1 MQKNFEQWPLGK
13 IPSELQRIEL
23 EQVKD
28 LGYKYNDARE
38 LVNIFEE
45 TIANFCGSKYAVSID
60 NCTDAIMLCLEYIK
74 LCDGLFFARNGIT
87 IPSRVYPS
95 VPMEIC
101 KSGFKINFENKDWS
115 GIYRLDPF
123 RLYDAAVRF
132 TKNMYIKDSFM
143 CLSFQ
148 LKKRL
153 CIGKGGMILLD
164 NKDMYDWLIKAR
176 YQGRDLTVSQWDDE
190 YSMLG
195 WNAYMTPEDAAR
207 GLIIFHY
214 LIKQNPSGLFSDTAN
229 QDNYADMS
237 QKKIF
242 QPYIVPNLRETM
254 DIFKNEKTGN

>member
-13 IPSELQRIEL
+13 IPPELQRVEL
-23 EQVKD
+23 EQAKD

-45 TIANFCGSKYAVSID
+45 TIAKFTGAKYAVSID
-60 NCTDAIMLCLEYIK
+60 NCTDAIMLCLEYYA
-74 LCDGLFFARNGIT
+74 LLGIIDNDIIS

-101 KSGFKINFENKDWS
+101 KANFNIKFKDEDWS
-115 GIYRLDPF
+115 GIYELEPWGI
-123 RLYDAAVRF
+123 YDAAVRF
-132 TKNMYIKDSFM
+132 TKDMYIPETAM

-164 NKDMYDWLIKAR
+164 NKDAYDWFVKAR

-207 GLIIFHY
+207 GLIIFNY
-214 LIKQNPSGLFSDTAN
+214 LMKQNPSGVFPDTAN
-229 QDNYADMS
+229 QDSYADMS
-237 QKKIF
+237 KKKIF
-242 QPYIVPNLRETM
+242 QEFIV
-254 DIFKNEKTGN
+254 K